1 MSESVRVLV
10 CEGPWSMTRQN
21 FYSFSF
27 KVRLRLDRFLPMLRY
42 GLYIPLDKNLHFASS
57 ITLLQEIIRNF
68 KYDI

>member
-1 MSESVRVLV
+1 M
-10 CEGPWSMTRQN
+10 MRQN
-21 FYSFSF
+21 FYSFLF

-57 ITLLQEIIRNF
+57 TIAQRFSYIYVRGSSLLQEIIRNF